1 MKKTLN
7 ISDQII
13 NYHLTYKRI
22 KNLYVK
28 MDDNFNIIVSAPTSM
43 SIKRIEDFLIEVYP
57 RLLKRQRRK
66 TKSKEIPVNET
77 SIKILG
83 VYEDKQKD
91 INEQLTDAL
100 NNYLEHHYAYFC
112 NLLGVKKIPSIRLVR
127 VKSYLGQYNKKKHQ
141 VSLNILI
148 THLDRELID
157 YILIHE
163 LAHTKYL
170 NHQKEF
176 WDFVAKYCYNY
187 KELRKRAKKE
197 FVYYENN

>member
-7 ISDQII
+7 VSDQII

-91 INEQLTDAL
+91 INE
-100 NNYLEHHYAYFC
+100 
-112 NLLGVKKIPSIRLVR
+112 
-127 VKSYLGQYNKKKHQ
+127 
-141 VSLNILI
+141 
-148 THLDRELID
+148 
-157 YILIHE
+157 
-163 LAHTKYL
+163 
-170 NHQKEF
+170 
-176 WDFVAKYCYNY
+176 
-187 KELRKRAKKE
+187 
-197 FVYYENN
+197 